1 MIALA
6 RMLGSMLVG
15 AAAWQAVH
23 PPLPN
28 LSPAE
33 FERRVR
39 QAVQLDFQIQKD
51 FTYLEQRRDVKISK
65 LGKVTIGPLR
75 TFQVLPASA
84 PGQTYKRLIAENG
97 VPLSAEELARRD
109 AEHQK
114 DIADAQERQRR
125 ESASQRS
132 DRLERAAA
140 EQRQRDQILEDAFRV
155 YAARIEGRTTVD
167 GQPVLITHLT
177 PRRDADVSTREG
189 RWMKQFEG
197 QLWVAEADYQVVKI
211 DMRATS
217 DVTIGWGVVGR
228 IHKGSHALYV
238 RRRFENA
245 WLPAETTYEAS
256 GRTLIFRPFQFNVT
270 TSYSDYKRRDKSMND

>member
-1 MIALA
+1 MIGIA
-6 RMLGSMLVG
+6 RMLGSMLIG
-15 AAAWQAVH
+15 AALWQSAH
-23 PPLPN
+23 PPLPTV
-28 LSPAE
+28 SPAE

-75 TFQVLPASA
+75 TFQVLPGSA

-114 DIADAQERQRR
+114 DIAEAQERQRR

-228 IHKGSHALYV
+228 IHKGSHVLYV

-256 GRTLIFRPFQFNVT
+256 GRTLIFRPFQFSVT
-270 TSYSDYKRRDKSMND
+270 TTYSDYKRRDKSMND

>member
-1 MIALA
+1 MIAVA

-15 AAAWQAVH
+15 AAVWQSAP
-23 PPLPN
+23 PPLPS

-51 FTYLEQRRDVKISK
+51 FTYLEQRRDVKISR

-75 TFQVLPASA
+75 TFQVLPAPG

-155 YAARIEGRTTVD
+155 YAARIEGRATVD
-167 GQPVLITHLT
+167 GHPVLITHLT
-177 PRRDADVSTREG
+177 PRRDAEVSTREG
-189 RWMKQFEG
+189 R
-197 QLWVAEADYQVVKI
+197 
-211 DMRATS
+211 
-217 DVTIGWGVVGR
+217 
-228 IHKGSHALYV
+228 
-238 RRRFENA
+238 
-245 WLPAETTYEAS
+245 
-256 GRTLIFRPFQFNVT
+256 
-270 TSYSDYKRRDKSMND
+270 